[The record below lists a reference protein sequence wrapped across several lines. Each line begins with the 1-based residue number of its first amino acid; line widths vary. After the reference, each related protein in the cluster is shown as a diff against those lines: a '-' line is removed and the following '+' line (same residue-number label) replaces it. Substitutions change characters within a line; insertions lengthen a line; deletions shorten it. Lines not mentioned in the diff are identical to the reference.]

1 MPLAIGIAMT
11 MLISAGAWACQV
23 PVFRYALERWNPD
36 RYQIVVLSKGQ
47 LSSEAEASLKPFT
60 KVDAKD
66 KECSVELTRLDL
78 QASPDD
84 QFQKLWKL
92 HAKADTQS
100 LLVALY
106 PNRSSLRKQVAHVG
120 SINADTVAGIMDSP
134 VRQELVKRLT
144 GGDSAVWLLVQ
155 SGDKEKDAA
164 AQAAL
169 EKQLAL
175 DTQRIV
181 LPTAEEMEV
190 SKAVLEEAKIK
201 LKISFS
207 VLTIKRDD
215 PKEKFLLDSLL
226 NSEADLADFKDQPM
240 AFPVFGRG
248 IVLYALVGQGITGE
262 VISTATSFIVGPC
275 SCQVKEQNPG
285 FDLLLNVD
293 WDSAVGDKLVS
304 VPVGTVETAPKL
316 LTIPPGKNKK

>member
-1 MPLAIGIAMT
+1 MPLAIGIVIT

-36 RYQIVVLSKGQ
+36 RYHVVVLSKGQ
-47 LSSEAEASLKPFT
+47 LSSATDASLKPFAR
-60 KVDAKD
+60 VDAKS
-66 KECSVELTRLDL
+66 KESLVELTRVDL

-92 HAKADTQS
+92 HAQANTES

-106 PNRSSLRKQVAHVG
+106 PNRSSLRKQVAHVS
-120 SINADTVAGIMDSP
+120 SINADSVAGIMDSP
-134 VRQELVKRLT
+134 VRQELVKRLI

-155 SGDKEKDAA
+155 SGDKEKDDA

-175 DTQRIV
+175 DTQRIA

-215 PKEKFLLDSLL
+215 PKEKFLVDCLL

-275 SCQVKEQNPG
+275 SCQVKANECTG
-285 FDLLLNVD
+285 ELFLRV
-293 WDSAVGDKLVS
+293 
-304 VPVGTVETAPKL
+304 
-316 LTIPPGKNKK
+316 